1 MVAITVARVFVV
13 VAVFYCGE
21 VVVTVVVRHSSGS
34 ISCPD
39 GGVAAAFAVAV
50 VYLFQVHSKVCHFAS
65 EPVQGST
72 AYTWIIL

>member
-1 MVAITVARVFVV
+1 MVALTVARVFVV

-50 VYLFQVHSKVCHFAS
+50 VYVSQVHAEVYHFAS
-65 EPVQGST
+65 GPV
-72 AYTWIIL
+72 